1 MKKLFL
7 VIFAIIGLCGTAA
20 AESSVWVVRQGG
32 FVTYLGGTCHVL
44 RQDDYP
50 LPVEFERA
58 YQTAERI
65 VFEADPGQMNSPQ
78 MQQLLARK
86 AFYLDGTTL
95 EQVLE
100 PATYQLLQDYC
111 QRSNLPLNVIARL
124 KPAMAA
130 LTLLSMELQ
139 RLGINQG
146 GVDLY
151 YYQRAAADGKGREA
165 LETMEQQV
173 EFMLGMAEGR
183 EDRFMQHSIAELER
197 LDEVF
202 DGLIAAW
209 RNGDEEIIAKL
220 VAADFKDQFPEIFR
234 TLFSERNA
242 AWLSSLEK
250 YIASPETE
258 LILVGVGH
266 LVGDD
271 GLLAELRKR
280 GFRVEKLP

>member
-1 MKKLFL
+1 MTKLFL
-7 VIFAIIGLCGTAA
+7 VIFGIMGLCGNAA
-20 AESSVWVVRQGG
+20 AESSVWVVRQGS

-58 YQTAERI
+58 YQAAERI
-65 VFEADPGQMNSPQ
+65 VFEADPGQINSSQ

-111 QRSNLPLNVIARL
+111 RRSNLPLSVFARL

-151 YYQRAAADGKGREA
+151 FYQRAVTDGKGREA

-183 EDRFMQHSIAELER
+183 EDRFMQHSMGELER

-202 DGLIAAW
+202 DGLISAW
-209 RNGDEEIIAKL
+209 RKGDEEIIAKL
-220 VAADFKDQFPEIFR
+220 VAADFKEQFPEIFR

-242 AWLSSLEK
+242 AWLSSLEM

-266 LVGDD
+266 LVGED
-271 GLLAELRKR
+271 GLLVELRKR
-280 GFRVEKLP
+280 GYRVEKMH